1 MRIQIRTINQTN
13 FDLEVESTFT
23 IAKIKEL
30 ISEKTQQ
37 TVVTQT
43 LIFAGKLLDNSE
55 TLAQA
60 NIKENDFLV
69 LVSKKTTTK
78 PAAPTT
84 TQQPQPSQPVSTPAT
99 TTGPPQPSVKADPP
113 PAQNTA
119 PPAAQPKPDTPASST
134 STETTGLYSESAQA
148 LLVGPQFNSMV
159 DEISNSMGFPKEQVS
174 LALRASFGNPDRA
187 VEYLLSGEIPES
199 VLSQVQPPAPA
210 QNRPAAARPPTTPA
224 QPAPSQTPA
233 QTQTQTPASG
243 STTQTPQNRP
253 TQTPSNAPV
262 RPTTTQPRVLMT
274 GGVVLPEN
282 IIPPALAS
290 RIPNLRPQSPPVAG
304 GVPRATGG
312 AAGAAGAG
320 GAQNPMEALRDNPMF
335 ASLQQLARN
344 DPQRFQELMNQ
355 LIQSNPQLGQ
365 LLAQHGNEFMQ
376 LLRGGAARPQGI
388 QLQITQQDQEALQR
402 LTSLGFS
409 RNRAIEAYFLFEKSE
424 DAAANYLLNTKD
436 DEDEMEFLE
445 GDMEDDDNPDDAN

>member
-1 MRIQIRTINQTN
+1 MI
-13 FDLEVESTFT
+13 
-23 IAKIKEL
+23 
-30 ISEKTQQ
+30 
-37 TVVTQT
+37 
-43 LIFAGKLLDNSE
+43 
-55 TLAQA
+55 
-60 NIKENDFLV
+60 FLV
-69 LVSKKTTTK
+69 LVSKKTTAK
-78 PAAPTT
+78 PPAPTT
-84 TQQPQPSQPVSTPAT
+84 TQQQPQPSQPVSTPAT
-99 TTGPPQPSVKADPP
+99 TTGPPQPSVKPADPP

-187 VEYLLSGEIPES
+187 VEYLLSGEIPEA
-199 VLSQVQPPAPA
+199 VLNQVQPPA
-210 QNRPAAARPPTTPA
+210 QNRPAARPPTTPA

-233 QTQTQTPASG
+233 QTPAQTQTQTPASG
-243 STTQTPQNRP
+243 STQTPQNRP
-253 TQTPSNAPV
+253 TQPTQAPSNAPS

-304 GVPRATGG
+304 GVPRATGVG
-312 AAGAAGAG
+312 AGAG
-320 GAQNPMEALRDNPMF
+320 PGVGAGGAGAGAGAGGAGAQNPMEALRDNPMF